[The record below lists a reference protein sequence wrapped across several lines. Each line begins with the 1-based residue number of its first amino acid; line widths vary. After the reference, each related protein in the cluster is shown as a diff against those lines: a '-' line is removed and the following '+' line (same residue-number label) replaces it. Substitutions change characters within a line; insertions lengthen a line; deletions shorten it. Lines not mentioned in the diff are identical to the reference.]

1 MNHEVNGE
9 ENSRKTG
16 RKNDTG
22 YGLERIQTRKR
33 ILGRPKGL
41 SAGYSWLHCF
51 FFREARE
58 FSGADGDF

>member
-16 RKNDTG
+16 RKNDTD

-33 ILGRPKGL
+33 I
-41 SAGYSWLHCF
+41 
-51 FFREARE
+51 
-58 FSGADGDF
+58 